1 MKTKSSCARHEGR
14 GRMYKKNG
22 MWVFDSGETVPAEV
36 VSQTIGRVRA
46 QRDRRNLG
54 KFKG

>member
-1 MKTKSSCARHEGR
+1 
-14 GRMYKKNG
+14 MYKKNG